1 MKFQIDF
8 NRESN
13 DGLLEELGAKLIT
26 KITREEYYYHEIEF
40 KTFEELEKFIEKVQE
55 ITGEYYSL
63 VISNDPMSIYLD
75 KDV

>member
-13 DGLLEELGAKLIT
+13 DGLLEELGAKLT
-26 KITREEYYYHEIEF
+26 TREEYYYHEIDF